1 MTRKSF
7 FAERTE
13 AEIKRLASQDVY
25 RARGL
30 ADKIVSLGDDQAL
43 VVRTLITPLR
53 FYSQG
58 RTSVEA
64 SRKCYKHGDLVA
76 LSQPRTQAQ
85 AWACKDIPLAIRA
98 RDFSKLE
105 SMREEEINFVGYSW
119 YPVQGN
125 DARKR
130 IVPFVWVLE
139 GARLFAY
146 AENMAGGVPI
156 KAYDGAARVSK
167 EGASIIASV
176 PSRQKKQPRYTIKLK
191 HVPVEGTTER
201 RAACWSLTSETAE
214 TDVMHRIY
222 DIRYTFEDER
232 EGSDVFRFYPHD
244 IAAYLGVVKQ
254 YWDNHNW
261 TPLEMSP
268 LALPS
273 RLASDFYRKLG
284 NNVLV
289 FDNTLSSSDKL
300 RKLHIDEKSILI
312 ARLIGKYGND
322 KTMFWDSARD
332 GRIKDYDWCLKQ

>member
-1 MTRKSF
+1 
-7 FAERTE
+7 
-13 AEIKRLASQDVY
+13 
-25 RARGL
+25 
-30 ADKIVSLGDDQAL
+30 
-43 VVRTLITPLR
+43 
-53 FYSQG
+53 
-58 RTSVEA
+58 
-64 SRKCYKHGDLVA
+64 
-76 LSQPRTQAQ
+76 
-85 AWACKDIPLAIRA
+85 
-98 RDFSKLE
+98 
-105 SMREEEINFVGYSW
+105 MREEEINFVGYSW

-232 EGSDVFRFYPHD
+232 EGSDVFRFIHM
-244 IAAYLGVVKQ
+244 ILLLILVLLNNIGIIIIG
-254 YWDNHNW
+254 
-261 TPLEMSP
+261 
-268 LALPS
+268 LP
-273 RLASDFYRKLG
+273 
-284 NNVLV
+284 
-289 FDNTLSSSDKL
+289 
-300 RKLHIDEKSILI
+300 
-312 ARLIGKYGND
+312 
-322 KTMFWDSARD
+322 
-332 GRIKDYDWCLKQ
+332 